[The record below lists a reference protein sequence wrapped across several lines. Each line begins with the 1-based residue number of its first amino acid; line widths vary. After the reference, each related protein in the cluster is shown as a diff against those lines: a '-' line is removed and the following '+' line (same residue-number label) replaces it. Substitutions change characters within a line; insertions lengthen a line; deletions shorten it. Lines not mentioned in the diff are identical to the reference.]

1 MIVLGVGAFGRCL
14 GFESKLV
21 PCKRSPAETRH
32 PFCHKWEAILVP
44 VKGPWPFNHAGCLTL
59 DFPASKTMRNDY
71 LLFISCPVCS
81 IFFYSSPDEL
91 RQLGNLMLSWRLC
104 HAPGSVYKEEEETG
118 RDIRVPPESN
128 SVRTSKSVY
137 FTISPA
143 AWGFW
148 RQMGP

>member
-1 MIVLGVGAFGRCL
+1 MIGLGFGAFGRCL

-21 PCKRSPAETRH
+21 PCKISPEEAPH
-32 PFCHKWEAILVP
+32 PFCHQWEAILVP
-44 VKGPWPFNHAGCLTL
+44 VKGPWPNHARCLTL

-81 IFFYSSPDEL
+81 IFLQQPRWTKTAGKPNIKL
-91 RQLGNLMLSWRLC
+91 RLC

-137 FTISPA
+137 STISPA